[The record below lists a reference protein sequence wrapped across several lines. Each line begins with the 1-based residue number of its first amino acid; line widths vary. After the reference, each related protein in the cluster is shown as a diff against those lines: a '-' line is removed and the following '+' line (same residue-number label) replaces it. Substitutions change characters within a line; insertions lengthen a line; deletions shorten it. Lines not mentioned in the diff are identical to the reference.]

1 MTTLQ
6 PLAILGTEGWVYTPS
21 EKMDNLFM
29 HFVESNFSQTVT
41 STSAIYSFQR
51 ILHDF
56 RENRIGLVDKL
67 KSSLTMYY
75 SGYFSEVN
83 VEVDTIVDPKKGD
96 SLILRIFLIAKDE
109 FGKEFNLAKVSSD
122 VNSKTIKWA
131 NLNNYG
137 NENIYNQ

>member
-6 PLAILGTEGWVYTPS
+6 PLAILGTEGWVFTPA
-21 EKMDNLFM
+21 EKIDNLFM

-41 STSAIYSFQR
+41 STNAIYSFQR
-51 ILHDF
+51 ILHDY
-56 RENRIGLVDKL
+56 RENKIGLVDKM
-67 KSSLTMYY
+67 KSSLTSYY
-75 SGYFSEVN
+75 LGYFAEVN
-83 VEVDTIVDPKKGD
+83 VEVDTIVDPKQRD
-96 SLILRIFLIAKDE
+96 SLILRFFLTVKDE
-109 FGKEFNLAKVSSD
+109 FGKEYNLAKISSD